1 MVTALSLTALQVS
14 KMAYTSFAEFYD
26 VLTQNIDYEEIAEY
40 YNRLN
45 EKFGGLKGILLDLA
59 CGTGSLSVIFSR
71 MGYDVIGTDISPEML
86 SVAVAKEHDGIEYLC
101 QSMTELDMFGT
112 IDGTVCSL
120 DSINHLTD
128 ISQVQKTFEKVSLF
142 SNKGALFMFDV
153 NTPFKHEH
161 ILGDNTFVYD
171 TDEVYCVWQN
181 EYMGE
186 GRTDIYLDFFAEDKE
201 SGMYDRF
208 SDDFSET
215 AYPAEKIKELLIN
228 SGFEICACYEY
239 LTENEPTKESEKL
252 TFVARKI

>member
-1 MVTALSLTALQVS
+1 
-14 KMAYTSFAEFYD
+14 MAYTSFAEYYD
-26 VLTQNIDYEEIAEY
+26 ALTANIDYEEIARY
-40 YNRLN
+40 YNQLN

-86 SVAVAKEHDGIEYLC
+86 SIAVSKEHEGIEFLC

-120 DSINHLTD
+120 DSINHLD
-128 ISQVQKTFEKVSLF
+128 NIDEVRQTFEKVSLF

-153 NTPFKHEH
+153 NTPYKHEH
-161 ILGDNTFVYD
+161 ILADNTFVYD
-171 TDEVYCVWQN
+171 TNEVYCVWQN
-181 EYMGE
+181 EYQGD
-186 GRTDIYLDFFAEDKE
+186 GRTDIYLDFFAEDEE
-201 SGMYDRF
+201 SGMYDRY

-215 AYPAEKIKELLIN
+215 AYPAEKIKELLIGA
-228 SGFEICACYEY
+228 GFEICACYEY
-239 LTENEPTKESEKL
+239 LTENEPTEESEKL

>member
-1 MVTALSLTALQVS
+1 
-14 KMAYTSFAEFYD
+14 MAYTSFAEYYD
-26 VLTQNIDYEEIAEY
+26 SLTANIDYEEIASY
-40 YNRLN
+40 YDRLN

-86 SVAVAKEHDGIEYLC
+86 SIAVRKEHEGIEYLC

-120 DSINHLTD
+120 DSINHLSD
-128 ISQVQKTFEKVSLF
+128 ISEVKTTFEKVSLF

-153 NTPFKHEH
+153 NTLYKHEH

-181 EYMGE
+181 EYQGE

-201 SGMYDRF
+201 SGMYDRY
-208 SDDFSET
+208 SDDFTET
-215 AYPAEKIKELLIN
+215 AYSTEDIKELLIN
-228 SGFEICACYEY
+228 AGFEICACYEY
-239 LTENEPTKESEKL
+239 LTENEPTEESEKL

>member
-1 MVTALSLTALQVS
+1 
-14 KMAYTSFAEFYD
+14 MAYTSFAEYYD
-26 VLTQNIDYEEIAEY
+26 ALTANIDYEGIARY

-86 SVAVAKEHDGIEYLC
+86 SIAVSKDHEGIEFLC

-120 DSINHLTD
+120 DSINHLD
-128 ISQVQKTFEKVSLF
+128 SIDEVRQTFEKVSLF

-153 NTPFKHEH
+153 NTPYKHEH
-161 ILGDNTFVYD
+161 ILADNTFVYD

-181 EYMGE
+181 EYQGD
-186 GRTDIYLDFFAEDKE
+186 GRTDIYLDFFAEDEE
-201 SGMYDRF
+201 SGMYDRY

-215 AYPAEKIKELLIN
+215 AYPAEKIKELLIGA
-228 SGFEICACYEY
+228 GFEICACYEY
-239 LTENEPTKESEKL
+239 LTENEPTEESEKL

>member
-1 MVTALSLTALQVS
+1 
-14 KMAYTSFAEFYD
+14 MAYTSFAEYYD
-26 VLTQNIDYEEIAEY
+26 ALTVNIDYEEIARY
-40 YNRLN
+40 YNQLN

-86 SVAVAKEHDGIEYLC
+86 SIAVSKDHEGIEFLC

-120 DSINHLTD
+120 DSINHLD
-128 ISQVQKTFEKVSLF
+128 NIDEVRQTFEKVSLF

-153 NTPFKHEH
+153 NTPYKHEH
-161 ILGDNTFVYD
+161 ILADNTFVYD

-181 EYMGE
+181 EYQGD
-186 GRTDIYLDFFAEDKE
+186 GRTDIYLDFFAEDEE
-201 SGMYDRF
+201 SGMYDRY

-215 AYPAEKIKELLIN
+215 AYPAEKIKELLIGA
-228 SGFEICACYEY
+228 GFEICACYEY
-239 LTENEPTKESEKL
+239 LTENEPTEESEKL

>member
-1 MVTALSLTALQVS
+1 
-14 KMAYTSFAEFYD
+14 MAYTSFAEFYD
-26 VLTQNIDYEEIAEY
+26 ALTQNIDYEEIAGY

-86 SVAVAKEHDGIEYLC
+86 SIAVGKEHEGIEYLC

-120 DSINHLTD
+120 DSINHLAD
-128 ISQVQKTFEKVSLF
+128 ISEVRETFERVSLF

-153 NTPFKHEH
+153 NTPYKHEH
-161 ILGDNTFVYD
+161 ILADNTFVYD

-181 EYMGE
+181 EYQGE

-208 SDDFSET
+208 SDDFSEIAFPT
-215 AYPAEKIKELLIN
+215 EIIRELLVN
-228 SGFEICACYEY
+228 AGFEVCACYEY
-239 LTENEPTKESEKL
+239 LTENEPTEESEKL